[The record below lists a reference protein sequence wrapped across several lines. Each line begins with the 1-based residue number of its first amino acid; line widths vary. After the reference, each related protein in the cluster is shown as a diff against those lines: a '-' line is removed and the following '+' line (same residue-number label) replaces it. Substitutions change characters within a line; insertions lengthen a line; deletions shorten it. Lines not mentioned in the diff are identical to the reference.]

1 MAAFTS
7 PAAPTA
13 STELALVGLVPIS
26 TLTALPGWKP
36 LPLTVA
42 LDPAGA
48 LSSLTEEL
56 GTTAWPPGL
65 AVTVAVAEGPTAE
78 NSSARP
84 VRAAN

>member
-1 MAAFTS
+1 LTS

-26 TLTALPGWKP
+26 ILTALPGWKP
-36 LPLTVA
+36 LPLTVT
-42 LDPAGA
+42 LEPAEA
-48 LSSLTEEL
+48 LSSLKEGL
-56 GTTAWPPGL
+56 GTAAGPAGL

-84 VRAAN
+84 VRAAK